1 MRSTY
6 GAVWPPGTG
15 PLLPDPWSGSGRR
28 WKLMRHKCQHQ
39 SAVVKAFTNGL
50 AAKDWRTEWRQATN
64 EKLISRL
71 ARVQARPRDAG
82 FILTQGCALRPT
94 VPNLRA

>member
-1 MRSTY
+1 MEHTGMAAGHRSFAA
-6 GAVWPPGTG
+6 GAMVGQRP
-15 PLLPDPWSGSGRR
+15 SR
-28 WKLMRHKCQHQ
+28 KLMRRKCQDQ
-39 SAVVKAFTNGL
+39 SAVVKALTNGL
-50 AAKDWRTEWRQATN
+50 AAKDWRTGWRQATN

-71 ARVQARPRDAG
+71 DRVQARPRDAG